1 MHFTNKLENSKIYLT
16 KIAYFSKVYIT
27 NLLRGMIMREA
38 LLQWNIWWRKE
49 NWSEPWVF
57 REDYVNQ
64 AINFLGKK
72 IIVLYG
78 VRRSGKTFIMFQIIK
93 SLIDKGVEPKSVVY
107 INLDDERFP
116 KEKSA
121 LDRII
126 NLYYELTGVSKNFF
140 IFIDEIQRLE
150 EWGGYLRRFS
160 DLRKDVSIVISC
172 SSASI
177 LKPEIAS
184 KLSGRRIDIEVWPFS
199 FAEYLKAKEVE
210 IGDPLLQFGG
220 EQGIVNHYLMDYM
233 QYGGFPEVVL
243 ERSEI
248 RKLKYLQSYFVDI
261 IYRDIADR
269 YTINVRKLKEL
280 ARFLLENIGNVIRLS
295 LIHI

>member
-1 MHFTNKLENSKIYLT
+1 
-16 KIAYFSKVYIT
+16 
-27 NLLRGMIMREA
+27 MIMREA

-126 NLYYELTGVSKNFF
+126 NLYYELTGVSKNF
-140 IFIDEIQRLE
+140 L
-150 EWGGYLRRFS
+150 YSLMKYK
-160 DLRKDVSIVISC
+160 DLKNGAVI
-172 SSASI
+172 
-177 LKPEIAS
+177 
-184 KLSGRRIDIEVWPFS
+184 
-199 FAEYLKAKEVE
+199 
-210 IGDPLLQFGG
+210 
-220 EQGIVNHYLMDYM
+220 
-233 QYGGFPEVVL
+233 
-243 ERSEI
+243 
-248 RKLKYLQSYFVDI
+248 
-261 IYRDIADR
+261 
-269 YTINVRKLKEL
+269 
-280 ARFLLENIGNVIRLS
+280 
-295 LIHI
+295 